1 MQPTPLASMTTRKA
15 NNIMTDFIL
24 LALAAGLGVAIIA
37 APLGSFIVW
46 QRLAYFGDTLAH
58 ASLLGVAFGLL
69 LTVNIQLAII
79 VSSLF
84 IALLLVFWQSQGQL
98 PTDTLLGILSH
109 STLALGLVLV
119 SVFDTG
125 RLDLTAYLLGD
136 LLSTTINDVIII
148 YALALIVSLLVW
160 RYWQPLL
167 SMIVNEPLALVEG
180 IPVKKMRLLLLVLLA
195 LTIAVAI
202 KVVGILLITALL
214 IIPAAGA
221 RYFSSSPEK
230 MVCWSGVIGCLSVGG
245 GLASSFF
252 WDTPAGPSIVVCASI
267 LFIMSLLGSGLRQ
280 KL

>member
-1 MQPTPLASMTTRKA
+1 
-15 NNIMTDFIL
+15 MTDFIL

>member
-1 MQPTPLASMTTRKA
+1 MA
-15 NNIMTDFIL
+15 DFLL

-69 LTVNIQLAII
+69 LTVNIQVAII
-79 VSSLF
+79 VCSLI
-84 IALLLVFWQSQGQL
+84 IALLLVFWQNQKHL

-109 STLALGLVLV
+109 STLALGLVLI

-148 YALALIVSLLVW
+148 YGLVIIVGLSIW
-160 RYWQPLL
+160 RYWQSLL
-167 SMIVNEPLALVEG
+167 SLIVNEPLALVEG
-180 IPVKKMRLLLLVLLA
+180 VPVKKMRFLLFILLA

-202 KVVGILLITALL
+202 KIVGVLLITALL

-221 RYFSSSPEK
+221 RYLASSPEK
-230 MVCWSGVIGCLSVGG
+230 MVFYAGIIGCVSIVGG
-245 GLASSFF
+245 LGSSLL
-252 WDTPAGPSIVVCASI
+252 WDTPAGPAIVVCS
-267 LFIMSLLGSGLRQ
+267 SLLFLLSFLSMGIN
-280 KL
+280 KK

>member
-1 MQPTPLASMTTRKA
+1 MA
-15 NNIMTDFIL
+15 DFLL
-24 LALAAGLGVAIIA
+24 LALAGGLGVALIS

-69 LTVNIQLAII
+69 LTINIQLAII
-79 VSSLF
+79 ISSIL
-84 IALLLVFWQSQGQL
+84 IALLLVYWQSQQHL

-109 STLALGLVLV
+109 ATLALGLVLV

-136 LLSTTINDVIII
+136 LLSTTATDLIVIFS
-148 YALALIVSLLVW
+148 LLVIVSLIIW
-160 RYWQPLL
+160 RYWTPLL
-167 SMIVNEPLALVEG
+167 SVIVNEPLALVEG
-180 IPVKKMRLLLLVLLA
+180 VPVKKMRFILLLLLA

-202 KVVGILLITALL
+202 KIVGVLLITALL

-221 RYFSSSPEK
+221 RYLSNSPES
-230 MVCWSGVIGCLSVGG
+230 MVLWSGIIGCLSVIG
-245 GLASSFF
+245 GLAASLF

-267 LFIMSLLGSGLRQ
+267 FFLLNLLFFQSKKKR
-280 KL
+280 